1 MPKRQEPFSL
11 PNTRKPVAAKP
22 AAPTLTEEQI
32 HIQVMDWWGLA
43 CHGFK
48 VDIRL
53 LMHTPNGGKR
63 GIRQAVRFKRMGVRA
78 GWPDLFLSVP
88 RECVLVEGVGPKST
102 CRAAA
107 WHGLFVE
114 MKKPGGRLEP
124 SQREIHALLTAQGYA
139 VMVAWSFDEAVTYI
153 SNYLTT
159 GNAFAKPAD
168 GGKGGKW

>member
-11 PNTRKPVAAKP
+11 PNARRPAKLP
-22 AAPTLTEEQI
+22 TAAPTQSEDSIQ
-32 HIQVMDWWGLA
+32 IQVMDWWGLA
-43 CHGFK
+43 CHGFR

-53 LMHTPNGGKR
+53 LMHTPNGSR
-63 GIRQAVRFKRMGVRA
+63 RSPRQGAQLKRMGMRA
-78 GWPDLFLSVP
+78 GWPDLFLAVP
-88 RECVLVEGVGPKST
+88 RPGAYVNAVPVM
-102 CRAAA
+102 
-107 WHGLFVE
+107 WHGLFIE

-124 SQREIHALLTAQGYA
+124 SQREIHPLLTAQGYA

-153 SNYLTT
+153 SNYLTS

>member
-1 MPKRQEPFSL
+1 MPKRQDPFSL
-11 PNTRKPVAAKP
+11 PNARRPAKLP
-22 AAPTLTEEQI
+22 TAAPVQSEDSI

-78 GWPDLFLSVP
+78 GWPDLFLATPRTYAHINAVP
-88 RECVLVEGVGPKST
+88 VK
-102 CRAAA
+102 

-114 MKKPGGRLEP
+114 LKRKGGHLEP
-124 SQREIHALLTAQGYA
+124 TQREIHALLTAQGYA

-153 SNYLTT
+153 SNYLTS
-159 GNAFAKPAD
+159 GDAFAGKTPDAP
-168 GGKGGKW
+168 GKSGKGGAW